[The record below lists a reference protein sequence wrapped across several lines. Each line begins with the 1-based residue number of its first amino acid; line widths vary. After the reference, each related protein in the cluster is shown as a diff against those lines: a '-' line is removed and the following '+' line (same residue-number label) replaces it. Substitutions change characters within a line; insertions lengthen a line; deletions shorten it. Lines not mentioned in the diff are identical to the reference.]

1 MAAMRLLLDENVQ
14 QSIADFLR
22 SRGHEIHLVREA
34 LAPGT
39 SDSDLSRVGDL
50 LGLIVVTWDR
60 DLKRLAKRAP
70 RGERQKYRRLGR
82 ISLRCNQARALSRVQ
97 QVIESIEFE
106 YEQIQKHSD
115 KRLFVEITET
125 SFTVIR

>member
-106 YEQIQKHSD
+106 YEQTQKHSD
-115 KRLFVEITET
+115 KRLFIEITET
-125 SFTVIR
+125 SFIVVR

>member
-1 MAAMRLLLDENVQ
+1 MRLLLDENVQ

-82 ISLRCNQARALSRVQ
+82 ISLRCNHPSAISCATGDRIDR
-97 QVIESIEFE
+97 I
-106 YEQIQKHSD
+106 
-115 KRLFVEITET
+115 
-125 SFTVIR
+125 

>member
-39 SDSDLSRVGDL
+39 SDSDLSRVGDQ

-106 YEQIQKHSD
+106 YEQTQKHSD
-115 KRLFVEITET
+115 QRLFIENH
-125 SFTVIR
+125 

>member
-22 SRGHEIHLVREA
+22 SRGHEIRLVREA

-50 LGLIVVTWDR
+50 LGQNI
-60 DLKRLAKRAP
+60 AA
-70 RGERQKYRRLGR
+70 
-82 ISLRCNQARALSRVQ
+82 
-97 QVIESIEFE
+97 
-106 YEQIQKHSD
+106 
-115 KRLFVEITET
+115 
-125 SFTVIR
+125 